1 MSGRPT
7 PEELAER
14 LAAHSAGR
22 ARRREEERKTEIVD
36 AFAEWAWIGE
46 GDDGEWVPDIH
57 QWNEHGDPQEPM
69 PTEREHGKRYCHGC
83 GVKKRTASFDAV
95 DGKLSERCR
104 GCMGTE
110 SARRAS
116 AA

>member
-1 MSGRPT
+1 
-7 PEELAER
+7 
-14 LAAHSAGR
+14 
-22 ARRREEERKTEIVD
+22 
-36 AFAEWAWIGE
+36 
-46 GDDGEWVPDIH
+46 
-57 QWNEHGDPQEPM
+57 M

-110 SARRAS
+110 SARRAYRRHEGNTPPLTLAE
-116 AA
+116 AAHIAGITGGPRNAAKKAYGA